1 MINSKKPKKSE
12 IAQKLSKS
20 GASKSLVD
28 KSTEQVD
35 AGTGLPVKK
44 AKDNAT
50 QGRPSLYTVEIALEI
65 CTRLADGESL
75 NSMCKDEHL
84 PSNATVRSWAL
95 DNVEGFST
103 QYTRARELGYSLLAE
118 EMMAIADTPVI
129 GSKTTS
135 KATGI
140 ETTEGDMIEHRR
152 LQVDTRKWML
162 SKMLPKIY
170 GDKLSLEADI
180 NVTQQTPEQRAEKIA
195 KLTAKLQKTQN
206 S

>member
-1 MINSKKPKKSE
+1 MTKKRVVAE
-12 IAQKLSKS
+12 KLSKTK
-20 GASKSLVD
+20 ASKSLVG
-28 KSTEQVD
+28 KSTEQVGEPSKPQVK
-35 AGTGLPVKK
+35 AAKGTESK
-44 AKDNAT
+44 
-50 QGRPSLYTVEIALEI
+50 GRPSSYTAAIALEI
-65 CTRLADGESL
+65 CSRLAEGESL
-75 NSMCKDEHL
+75 KSICKDEHM
-84 PSNATVRSWAL
+84 PANATVRSWAL
-95 DNVEGFST
+95 DNVEGFSA

-162 SKMLPKIY
+162 SKMLPKVY
-170 GDKLSLEADI
+170 GDKLSLEAEI
-180 NVTQQTPEQRAEKIA
+180 NVTQLTPEQRAKKIA
-195 KLTAKLQKTQN
+195 KLTAKLQTTAK

>member
-1 MINSKKPKKSE
+1 MTKKRVVAE
-12 IAQKLSKS
+12 KLSKS
-20 GASKSLVD
+20 EASKSLVD
-28 KSTEQVD
+28 KSAERVVEPSKPLVKAAKGTES
-35 AGTGLPVKK
+35 K
-44 AKDNAT
+44 
-50 QGRPSLYTVEIALEI
+50 GRPSLYTKEIALEI

-75 NSMCKDEHL
+75 NAICKDEHL

-95 DNVEGFST
+95 DNVEGFSAH
-103 QYTRARELGYSLLAE
+103 YTRARELGYSLLAE

-180 NVTQQTPEQRAEKIA
+180 NVTQLTPEQRADKIA
-195 KLTAKLQKTQN
+195 QLQAKLQKTAPT
-206 S
+206 